1 VAQNRP
7 SYDPAC
13 GLHRRSVAGVEMLI
27 AVDSTR
33 RGPALG
39 GCRWKTYPDEAAAC
53 ADVSAL
59 GRAMTLKA
67 ALARLALGGGKAVVI
82 GDPITRTREQL
93 LALGDFIEELGGA
106 YITAADMGT
115 GQEDMAVIAE
125 RTRHVAGLPRRLG
138 GCGDPGPF
146 TAQGLLLAI
155 EAALE
160 HCDRELRS
168 ARVAIQG
175 LGSVGGDLAKLLLER
190 GAAVIGADPR
200 LELRR
205 TLPREIQWV
214 EPQAILGESCDVLS
228 PCGPPFVID
237 RRLAGS
243 LGCRI
248 VCGGA
253 NNPLVDDGVAGVL
266 AQRGILYV
274 PDFLANAGGLI
285 HLAVALEGGDD
296 RASQRHLQ
304 VIPENLAA
312 VITQAKADHADMAA
326 TARRMAESLV
336 QA

>member
-1 VAQNRP
+1 
-7 SYDPAC
+7 
-13 GLHRRSVAGVEMLI
+13 MLI

-39 GCRWKTYPDEAAAC
+39 GCRWKTYPSLDAAR
-53 ADVSAL
+53 ADVTAL
-59 GRAMTLKA
+59 GKAMTLKA
-67 ALARLALGGGKAVVI
+67 ALARLALGGGKAVVV
-82 GDPITRTREQL
+82 GEPSSRTRDQL
-93 LALGDFIEELGGA
+93 LALGDFIEELDGA

-115 GQEDMAVIAE
+115 GQEDMAVISE

-155 EAALE
+155 EAALG
-160 HCDRELRS
+160 HCDRPLRS

-190 GAAVIGADPR
+190 GAAVTGADPR

-205 TLPREIQWV
+205 TLPGEIHWV
-214 EPQAILGESCDVLS
+214 EPQAILTESCDVLS

-237 RRLAGS
+237 RRTAEALR
-243 LGCRI
+243 CRI

-253 NNPLVDDGVAGVL
+253 NNPLADDTVAGAL
-266 AQRGILYV
+266 AQRDILYV
-274 PDFLANAGGLI
+274 PDFLANAGGLS

-296 RASQRHLQ
+296 KASLRHLQ

-312 VITQAKADHADMAA
+312 VITQAKSDHAHMAA
-326 TARRMAESLV
+326 TARRIAEALV
-336 QA
+336 EA